1 MFSLKLL
8 AKNCISCG
16 ICMDVCDT
24 KAIAMRTTWPKGPEG
39 KVLTYRL
46 LRSRDQ
52 EELSPVPMMTFPYL
66 ARPELCDGCE
76 ICVDQCP
83 VNSLLLESNDSAS
96 NRESQ
101 VFHANV
107 QPFPRP
113 S

>member
-8 AKNCISCG
+8 AKGCISCG

-24 KAIAMRTTWPKGPEG
+24 KAIVMRTTWPKSPEG

-46 LRSRDQ
+46 LHPQDQ

-66 ARPELCDGCE
+66 AHPELCDGCGM
-76 ICVDQCP
+76 CVDQCP
-83 VNSLLLESNDSAS
+83 VNSLVLEFKNTAS
-96 NRESQ
+96 NRESR
-101 VFHANV
+101 VFQANV
-107 QPFPRP
+107 LSFPRP

>member
-8 AKNCISCG
+8 AKGCISCG
-16 ICMDVCDT
+16 ICMDICDT
-24 KAIAMRTTWPKGPEG
+24 KAIAMRTTWPKSPEG

-46 LRSRDQ
+46 LHSGDQ

-66 ARPELCDGCE
+66 AHPELCNGCA

-83 VNSLLLESNDSAS
+83 VNSLVLESRIFAPNQ
-96 NRESQ
+96 ESQ
-101 VFHANV
+101 VFRAN
-107 QPFPRP
+107 FP

>member
-8 AKNCISCG
+8 AKGCISCG
-16 ICMDVCDT
+16 ICMDVCDM
-24 KAIAMRTTWPKGPEG
+24 KAIAMRTTWPKSPEG

-46 LRSRDQ
+46 LGSRDH

-76 ICVDQCP
+76 ICVEQCP
-83 VNSLLLESNDSAS
+83 VNSLVLESNDSDS
-96 NRESQ
+96 NRESR

-107 QPFPRP
+107 QLCPRP